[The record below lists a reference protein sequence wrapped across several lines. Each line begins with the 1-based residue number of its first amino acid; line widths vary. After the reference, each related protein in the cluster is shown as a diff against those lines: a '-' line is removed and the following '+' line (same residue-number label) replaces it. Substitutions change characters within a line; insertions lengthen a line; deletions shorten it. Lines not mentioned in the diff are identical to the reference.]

1 MNILVVCQYYYPEEF
16 RINDI
21 CETLAKNNSN
31 KVTCLTGLPNYPK
44 GKVEKDYKWFRRRK
58 ENINGVKVLRCF
70 EIGRRKG
77 MIFRILNYISYMIS
91 ASFKALFL
99 GKNYDVI
106 YVYQLSPILMAIPAI
121 IYKKIY
127 KKKLVLY
134 CLDLW
139 PDSVT
144 TFGISE
150 KSFIYKIIDKISRKI
165 YNNSDSIIVSSE
177 SFIEEIREKVNNKNK
192 IIYMPQ
198 YTEET
203 LKKSEYINRD
213 TFNFV
218 FAGNIGKAQSVETII
233 KAANIVKENKKIK
246 IYIVGD
252 GSTLNECKDLAIKL
266 NLNNI
271 EFCGRKKTTEIQEY
285 YDMADAMI
293 VTLSKDKCASKTL
306 PGKVQTCM
314 ATGNAII
321 AAADGETKN
330 IINKAKCGW
339 CADAEDYNGLAKH
352 MEEFT
357 RLSREERK
365 QLREN
370 SYTYY
375 QKNYL
380 KENFINKL
388 QEILKKEGTK
398 NV

>member
-70 EIGRRKG
+70 ETGRRKG

-91 ASFKALFL
+91 ASFKSLFL
-99 GKNYDVI
+99 GKKYDVI
-106 YVYQLSPILMAIPAI
+106 YVYQLSPVLMAIPAI

-127 KKKLVLY
+127 RKKLVLY

-150 KSFIYKIIDKISRKI
+150 KSFIYKILDKISKKI
-165 YNNSDSIIVSSE
+165 YNSSDIIIVSSE
-177 SFIEEIREKVNNKNK
+177 SFIDEIEGKVNNKNE

-203 LKKSEYINRD
+203 LHKSEYIDRD

-252 GSTLNECKDLAIKL
+252 GSTLNKCKELAKKL

-271 EFCGRKKTTEIQEY
+271 EFCGRKKATEIQEY

-293 VTLSKDKCASKTL
+293 VTLSKDKFASKTL

-330 IINKAKCGW
+330 IINKAKCGL
-339 CADAEDYNGLAKH
+339 CADAEDYNELAKH
-352 MEEFT
+352 IEEFT